1 MINEQ
6 YYYTFLLCLE
16 NLECFFNKMSH
27 FWLTTF
33 QVPIGQTW
41 LVATVLGSDDLKKF
55 LKEK

>member
-1 MINEQ
+1 MNNIIILS
-6 YYYTFLLCLE
+6 FLLCLE
-16 NLECFFNKMSH
+16 TLECFFYKMSH
-27 FWLTTF
+27 FWLATF